1 MPASKGKKGSKK
13 ASKKISKNKFIE
25 VNSAKDLPKF
35 LDLFKNDSGNTTVIV
50 MLTITMEGCP
60 HCDTLD
66 KDILS
71 KLKSVPNKKVT
82 MAKMAHDQVANVPAL
97 SNLPLEGYPS
107 VLLIGKDMK
116 PATFKDSNGKTTYS
130 IPEARNLSTMT
141 NIVTQD
147 PTESNLSAIPNMV
160 TPPNVGTF
168 KTKPYKNSGNDSE
181 SDSESENDNMNT
193 LTLNEDVEANRTNN
207 SAKVN
212 EIIGK
217 TRSGIS
223 SKMNTVAPPNP
234 EDDVIR
240 LNSQEPNVS
249 SSMEFTGNNKRKT
262 GNPVGG
268 SLYRDLI
275 TNSVNK
281 VVGAVMPGGSR
292 KVGRK
297 KGRKTRRN

>member
-1 MPASKGKKGSKK
+1 MAASKGKKGSKK
-13 ASKKISKNKFIE
+13 MSKSKKGDIDVK
-25 VNSAKDLPKF
+25 SAKDLPKF
-35 LDLFKNDSGNTTVIV
+35 LDLFNDEKGSTTVVLLFIS
-50 MLTITMEGCP
+50 MEGCP
-60 HCDTLD
+60 HCDTLND
-66 KDILS
+66 DVWS

-97 SNLPLEGYPS
+97 ANVPLEGYPS
-107 VLLIGKDMK
+107 VLLLGKDMK
-116 PATFKDSNGKTTYS
+116 PAKFKDNNGNSTYS
-130 IPEARNLSTMT
+130 IPEARNLSTMN
-141 NIVTQD
+141 NIVTEE
-147 PTESNLSAIPNMV
+147 PTESNLSTIPNMV
-160 TPPNVGTF
+160 SPPNVGTF
-168 KTKPYKNSGNDSE
+168 ETKPYENESS
-181 SDSESENDNMNT
+181 SDSDAENSNMNT
-193 LTLNEDVEANRTNN
+193 LTLNKDAEANRTKD

-217 TRSGIS
+217 TRSGTS
-223 SKMNTVAPPNP
+223 SKMNTMAPPNP
-234 EDDVIR
+234 ENDVIR

-262 GNPVGG
+262 DNPVGG

-292 KVGRK
+292 KVGRR

>member
-1 MPASKGKKGSKK
+1 MAASKGKKGSKK
-13 ASKKISKNKFIE
+13 ASKKMSKNEFIE

-35 LDLFKNDSGNTTVIV
+35 LDLFKNDGGNTTIIV

-66 KDILS
+66 QDILS

-107 VLLIGKDMK
+107 VLLLGKDMK
-116 PATFKDSNGKTTYS
+116 PAKFKDNNGNSTYS
-130 IPEARNLSTMT
+130 IPEARNLSTMK
-141 NIVTQD
+141 NIVTQE

-168 KTKPYKNSGNDSE
+168 ETKPYENSVN
-181 SDSESENDNMNT
+181 ENVNKNT
-193 LTLNEDVEANRTNN
+193 LSLNEDVEANRTKN

-212 EIIGK
+212 QIIGK
-217 TRSGIS
+217 TRSGMS
-223 SKMNTVAPPNP
+223 SKTNTMAPPNP
-234 EDDVIR
+234 ENDVIR

-292 KVGRK
+292 KVGRR
-297 KGRKTRRN
+297 KGRKTRRNV